1 MDDDDNFVENFER
14 PWQGQD
20 GRAKQLTVV
29 QRLQAVNE
37 QIQAF
42 ENRYGGTFQDLF
54 GNLSDL
60 QIDRLPEAVDIDDWT
75 ELITERQR
83 LTDMTLA
90 MKKVTFIQAN
100 DFDEIFSDDACPSG
114 VYAVPPDPNQPKIQV
129 RRLYE
134 FCRER
139 GLSPSQLSESEMQQF
154 MLYPIK
160 DGEQDK
166 KRE

>member
-1 MDDDDNFVENFER
+1 MYNDDFVESFKRQWYAQVER
-14 PWQGQD
+14 TERQ
-20 GRAKQLTVV
+20 TVA
-29 QRLQAVNE
+29 QRLQAIKE
-37 QIQAF
+37 QIQTF
-42 ENRYGGTFQDLF
+42 EKQYGGTFQDLF
-54 GNLSDL
+54 GHLGEHE
-60 QIDRLPEAVDIDDWT
+60 IDGMSEAVDIADWR
-75 ELITERQR
+75 EIVTERQR
-83 LTDMTLA
+83 LEEMTLA
-90 MKKVTFIQAN
+90 MRSVIFIQAN
-100 DFDEIFSDDACPSG
+100 EFDEIFSDNACPSG